1 MYFGKVC
8 SESQKYI
15 SKAIFVLKYFGF
27 NNLKANS
34 KFGRSFQI
42 VKLEMY
48 VENKNRFWN
57 NV

>member
-48 VENKNRFWN
+48 VENKNRF
-57 NV
+57 